1 MFTPHGRPESPHCW
15 HIAFP
20 GTNRLRGGL
29 CRFERQRTLGRGGG
43 AGGPGG
49 REELGLGG
57 CGAGR
62 GGCRGVAGTGGAPRG
77 GRADPRR
84 VPPPRRLLEHRAG
97 RSTSERAAA
106 HRCEPR
112 KHVLASLGLRT
123 ETVPAP
129 HRHRRGNKH
138 SLSACTSKQSR
149 ASQHRPPEPALQA
162 PSSLG
167 NRVTEGSR
175 VGKNP
180 GRRMRAGCGREDAA
194 RA

>member
-1 MFTPHGRPESPHCW
+1 MRDREPWGREAEMGDLEAGRSSGSGD
-15 HIAFP
+15 A
-20 GTNRLRGGL
+20 GL
-29 CRFERQRTLGRGGG
+29 AGAG
-43 AGGPGG
+43 AGGWPALEVPPVEAE
-49 REELGLGG
+49 R
-57 CGAGR
+57 
-62 GGCRGVAGTGGAPRG
+62 T
-77 GRADPRR
+77 RR